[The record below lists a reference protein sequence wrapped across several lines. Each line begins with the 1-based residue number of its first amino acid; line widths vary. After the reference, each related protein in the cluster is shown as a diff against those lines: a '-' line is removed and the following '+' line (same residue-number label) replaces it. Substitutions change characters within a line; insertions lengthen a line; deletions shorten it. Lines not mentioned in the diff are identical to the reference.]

1 MSTNLVFHGDGKHI
15 EIDFHSLCEKIAHE
29 ALDIQLITS
38 GDQLAFAFA
47 N

>member
-1 MSTNLVFHGDGKHI
+1 MSTNLVFHGI
-15 EIDFHSLCEKIAHE
+15 EIDFYSLCEKIAHG

-38 GDQLAFAFA
+38 EDQLAFAFA